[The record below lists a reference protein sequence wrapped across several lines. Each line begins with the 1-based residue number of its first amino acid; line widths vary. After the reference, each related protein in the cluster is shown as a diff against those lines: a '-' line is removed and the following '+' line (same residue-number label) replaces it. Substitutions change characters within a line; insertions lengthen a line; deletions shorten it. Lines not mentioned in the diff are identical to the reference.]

1 MGNGIKGFTDTFFW
15 CISPVFDWVFS
26 NRVLFTRLKPY
37 RLRHCRAFV
46 FCRRQRKNPSHPLC
60 ESAATQIDLKSR
72 FEREV

>member
-26 NRVLFTRLKPY
+26 NRV
-37 RLRHCRAFV
+37 CRAFV